1 MNQNLSYNLL
11 ALDIGD
17 SKIGVAR
24 ASVVAKIPQPLAKIA
39 NDENLLENLK
49 KLTEEY
55 QTNTIIVG
63 VPRNMSGEETEQSKK
78 IRNQVSNLK
87 TKLKDINFIFVD
99 ESLSSVRAGDYIKIN
114 NSRADEDSIS
124 ACYILEE
131 YFTINK

>member
-1 MNQNLSYNLL
+1 MSQNLSNNLL

-99 ESLSSVRAGDYIKIN
+99 ESLSSVRAGDYIKVN

>member
-1 MNQNLSYNLL
+1 MSQNLSYNLL

-99 ESLSSVRAGDYIKIN
+99 ESLSSVRAGDYIKVN

>member
-1 MNQNLSYNLL
+1 MSQNLSYNLL

-55 QTNTIIVG
+55 QANTIIVG

-99 ESLSSVRAGDYIKIN
+99 ESLSSVRAGDYIKVN